1 MKTENETDVVRFS
14 NVQIECTKI
23 RQQSLS
29 LNFRRVLTA
38 KYGKIEDTGLSM
50 HQPLPHVSVQISI
63 KETR

>member
-1 MKTENETDVVRFS
+1 MQKQQN
-14 NVQIECTKI
+14 NKI